1 TRRDISKQE
10 TRSLG
15 PKGYKISAISG
26 AELGVL
32 PASAKKAHDV
42 QADVWLVGS
51 RQEAANGFEG
61 VDDATKKLT
70 TATQDNDNSFAKIA
84 EEADLAGV
92 VKRLTN
98 LSIEE
103 TEKGSQREDAS
114 DDEDAALTVA
124 EVAQA
129 AAALADAV
137 AAAVAEAGTGSGS
150 PAVCQNDHEYEWL
163 CAQLDTP
170 CWRAS
175 TLADFTTDGRL
186 PESGVSEAT

>member
-1 TRRDISKQE
+1 TRRDKSKRA
-10 TRSLG
+10 TPSMG
-15 PKGYKISAISG
+15 PKGYVISAISG

-32 PASAKKAHDV
+32 PISAKKAHDL
-42 QADVWLVGS
+42 QADVWLVG
-51 RQEAANGFEG
+51 NGFEG
-61 VDDATKKLT
+61 VDDATQKLT
-70 TATQDNDNSFAKIA
+70 AATQGDDNSSAKIA
-84 EEADLAGV
+84 EEEQLAGMV
-92 VKRLTN
+92 ERLNN

-103 TEKGSQREDAS
+103 TDKGSQHGDAS

-150 PAVCQNDHEYEWL
+150 PAACQDDQAYEWL

-186 PESGVSEAT
+186 PE